1 MKKSTMNM
9 AAGILLS
16 TGGAALAIAAMKKRS
31 EESATNTRTFSYTIK
46 DGVIEDTSMRNS
58 ERIDQIESV
67 DADKSDAEKG
77 LTQYDSALRA
87 EWVAN
92 GFPQTRMEIELEEQD
107 I

>member
-16 TGGAALAIAAMKKRS
+16 AGGAALAIAAMKKRS
-31 EESATNTRTFSYTIK
+31 EESANTRTFSYTIK

-67 DADKSDAEKG
+67 DADKVDAEKG

>member
-16 TGGAALAIAAMKKRS
+16 AGGAALAIAAMKKRS
-31 EESATNTRTFSYTIK
+31 GESANTRTFSYTIK

-67 DADKSDAEKG
+67 DADKVDAEKG

>member
-1 MKKSTMNM
+1 MKKSTINM

-16 TGGAALAIAAMKKRS
+16 AGGAALAIAAMKKRN
-31 EESATNTRTFSYTIK
+31 EETAGNTTTFSYTIK
-46 DGVIEDTSMRNS
+46 DGVIEDTDMRNS
-58 ERIDQIESV
+58 QKIDQMESV

-107 I
+107 V